1 MKLKD
6 ENLKL
11 NLDRSKIFELQSK
24 KIRRRYDKERTIFII
39 LLFLVISFPFTY
51 ILINNISGNINLNSQ
66 SYYEESLD
74 DYSIIPPNENKNK
87 NEKLIET
94 PIEKEYYIKKFGRYR
109 QSFLE
114 SKYIEKFNKYINICK
129 NGELIDKTKYPL
141 SNNPKISAIIPL
153 YNAENFLSY
162 SLRSIQNQKMK
173 DIEIILINDLSTDNT
188 LELIKQFMK
197 EDERIRLINNEK
209 NRQILYSKS
218 IGALNSRGKYIVQLD
233 QDDLFIR
240 DDIFDILY
248 YHAENEN
255 LDMVQVRD
263 IEKESSIFKYPGI
276 IKRHYIPEFETHI
289 RRQPDIKY
297 KMFIE
302 GNNFLLWGI
311 LIKSDIYKKA
321 IYHMWPLIINYKII
335 YQEDYTMTFLISILS
350 KKYKYINIFALI
362 HYYHSKNT
370 SKHYYKKREFFLSVL
385 FLAHNMYEFY
395 VKNNPQDVKI
405 ILHYL
410 YFSHFIIKYSKNIFQ
425 ELFKSTMYKLINN
438 DYLKE
443 NQKDYLLN
451 KLHGP
456 ERKEFQIWNTSK
468 YLNETKIYKEIYYFQ
483 YSNFNKEIKKYV
495 SQPKISIV
503 LICSEYKYL
512 DKTIKSIQNQNFTD
526 FEIILVYDNDKEND
540 LKIIQKYTII
550 YPNIKLINNK
560 KRKGFIYSIS
570 KGALACTGKYILIL
584 ESSYTFAKENSL
596 DEIYNSTINNDIDI
610 LEFNILIN
618 LKENLVNNSLSIYKC
633 PHFKSKID
641 LSMIKYNKEYIGAD
655 QQKDLLVNKLIK
667 LELFKKVL
675 NDYKFYEIKRKIFNY
690 YDDIFLFALN
700 KNNYTFIHTNIL
712 GIIQN
717 INNSNSLD
725 VSNIKEEKNQKI
737 KDSIF
742 YINFLYDFSD
752 NSTKSKEFA
761 INELFNIM
769 SIIYNKF
776 TKITKESYNLYEKF
790 INCQFISEYNKNLL
804 KFYYSSLIN

>member
-1 MKLKD
+1 
-6 ENLKL
+6 
-11 NLDRSKIFELQSK
+11 
-24 KIRRRYDKERTIFII
+24 
-39 LLFLVISFPFTY
+39 
-51 ILINNISGNINLNSQ
+51 
-66 SYYEESLD
+66 
-74 DYSIIPPNENKNK
+74 
-87 NEKLIET
+87 
-94 PIEKEYYIKKFGRYR
+94 
-109 QSFLE
+109 
-114 SKYIEKFNKYINICK
+114 
-129 NGELIDKTKYPL
+129 
-141 SNNPKISAIIPL
+141 
-153 YNAENFLSY
+153 
-162 SLRSIQNQKMK
+162 
-173 DIEIILINDLSTDNT
+173 
-188 LELIKQFMK
+188 
-197 EDERIRLINNEK
+197 
-209 NRQILYSKS
+209 
-218 IGALNSRGKYIVQLD
+218 
-233 QDDLFIR
+233 
-240 DDIFDILY
+240 
-248 YHAENEN
+248 
-255 LDMVQVRD
+255 
-263 IEKESSIFKYPGI
+263 
-276 IKRHYIPEFETHI
+276 
-289 RRQPDIKY
+289 
-297 KMFIE
+297 
-302 GNNFLLWGI
+302 
-311 LIKSDIYKKA
+311 
-321 IYHMWPLIINYKII
+321 
-335 YQEDYTMTFLISILS
+335 
-350 KKYKYINIFALI
+350 
-362 HYYHSKNT
+362 
-370 SKHYYKKREFFLSVL
+370 
-385 FLAHNMYEFY
+385 
-395 VKNNPQDVKI
+395 
-405 ILHYL
+405 
-410 YFSHFIIKYSKNIFQ
+410 
-425 ELFKSTMYKLINN
+425 MYKLINN

-483 YSNFNKEIKKYV
+483 NSNFNKEIKKYV

-526 FEIILVYDNDKEND
+526 FEIILVYDNHKKND
-540 LKIIQKYTII
+540 LKIIQKYANI

-570 KGALACTGKYILIL
+570 KGVLVCTGKYILIL

-700 KNNYTFIHTNIL
+700 KNNYTFVHTNIL

-752 NSTKSKEFA
+752 NSTESKEFA

-804 KFYYSSLIN
+804 KFYYNSLIN